1 MDRIGLLSVV
11 LFAVALMCRVGSCQD
26 AAIERYSC
34 ERVDSYAEAYER
46 SQRQGR
52 PLLVFL
58 TLENCLPCK
67 AVKKNVLD
75 PLVLNPECD
84 AVMVEVP
91 MDSELGEK
99 IRSKD
104 SRFAPQIA
112 VFLEVGGKP
121 LKRLCVAGACT
132 AKRVR
137 EMLAR

>member
-1 MDRIGLLSVV
+1 MDRVRLLVFV
-11 LFAVALMCRVGSCQD
+11 AFASCLMCVMGIAQELP
-26 AAIERYSC
+26 AERYSC

-58 TLENCLPCK
+58 TLDNCLPCK

-75 PLVLNPECD
+75 PMVLNPECD
-84 AVMVEVP
+84 AVMVEVAI
-91 MDSELGEK
+91 DSELGEK